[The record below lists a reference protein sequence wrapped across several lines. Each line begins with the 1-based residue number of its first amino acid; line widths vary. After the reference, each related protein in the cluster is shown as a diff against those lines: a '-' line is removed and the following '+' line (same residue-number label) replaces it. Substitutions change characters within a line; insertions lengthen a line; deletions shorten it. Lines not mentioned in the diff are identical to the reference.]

1 MALHKIDSAEQT
13 PRCEVCGELAGWID
27 KDVHN
32 IQTTKEGQMENI
44 GTGKGLVYATCDAP
58 NCPLKNGVGKGI
70 VCNSLHNR
78 PVEHQHTTLATR
90 QIKPRREL
98 NEPYKNTEFCMLEGF
113 YVNHDGKLTTFQ
125 VCRNQACIQ
134 HFQEEGKKMGQL
146 PIGAGG

>member
-32 IQTTKEGQMENI
+32 MMTTKEGQTENI

-58 NCPLKNGVGKGI
+58 KCPLKDTGKGI
-70 VCNSLHNR
+70 VCNHINNR
-78 PVEHQHTTLATR
+78 PVESQLATLASR
-90 QIKPRREL
+90 KVVSRERL
-98 NEPYKNTEFCMLEGF
+98 TGPYKYSEHCMLEGF
-113 YVNHDGKLTTFQ
+113 HVNHSGKLTTFQ

-146 PIGAGG
+146 PKQEFGG